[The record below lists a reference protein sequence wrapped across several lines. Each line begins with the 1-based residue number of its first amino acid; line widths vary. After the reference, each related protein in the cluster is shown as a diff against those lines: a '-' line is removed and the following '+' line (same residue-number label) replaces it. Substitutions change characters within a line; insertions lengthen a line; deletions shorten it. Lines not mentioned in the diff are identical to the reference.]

1 MIQSPGSIMMDP
13 AIKKLSFMGLLLALS
28 ACNTPMENTHP
39 ITENISE
46 SVYASGIVK
55 SRDQYQAFAKIT
67 GIIQKIWVTEG
78 DSVKKGDPIA
88 LLSNET
94 QKLNTEN
101 AKLSAQ
107 FSDIQSNINKLNEL
121 GTNIDLARDKHKND
135 SLLMIRQQELWAQQ
149 IGTQNELDQR
159 QLAYRNSKTTLD
171 AAIFRYND
179 LKKQLDFAMLQ
190 SKKNLQISES
200 MTGDYTI
207 RSEMNGKVY
216 SVLKKR
222 GEVTGPQVAVAII
235 GSSND
240 LYAELQVDEY
250 DIARVQLGQRVLL
263 TMDSYKGHLFEAVIN
278 KINPI
283 MNERSRSFT
292 VEAGFVSKPPV
303 LYPNL
308 TMEANIVIQTKEHA
322 LVIPRNFLLNDTT
335 VLVGKDE
342 KRKVVTGLKDYQKA
356 EIISGLS
363 ASDIIYRPAQ

>member
-190 SKKNLQISES
+190 SKK
-200 MTGDYTI
+200 TC
-207 RSEMNGKVY
+207 RS
-216 SVLKKR
+216 
-222 GEVTGPQVAVAII
+222 A
-235 GSSND
+235 
-240 LYAELQVDEY
+240 
-250 DIARVQLGQRVLL
+250 
-263 TMDSYKGHLFEAVIN
+263 
-278 KINPI
+278 
-283 MNERSRSFT
+283 
-292 VEAGFVSKPPV
+292 
-303 LYPNL
+303 
-308 TMEANIVIQTKEHA
+308 
-322 LVIPRNFLLNDTT
+322 
-335 VLVGKDE
+335 
-342 KRKVVTGLKDYQKA
+342 KA
-356 EIISGLS
+356 
-363 ASDIIYRPAQ
+363 